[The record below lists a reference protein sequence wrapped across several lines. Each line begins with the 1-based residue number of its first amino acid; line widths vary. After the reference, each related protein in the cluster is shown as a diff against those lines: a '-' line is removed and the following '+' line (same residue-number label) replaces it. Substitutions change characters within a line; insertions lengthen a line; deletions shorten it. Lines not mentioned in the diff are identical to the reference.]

1 MLCSPHAYNYADVS
15 ERFEFAAIG
24 KIWEA
29 PDGMYGRPH
38 CFVMEHLSPQGTRL
52 VAMQALDESSKHTWM
67 RILASSTQVQAPLVA
82 GPVQRSAAGG
92 EVPRDQRQD
101 LASESRAQAGKGT
114 GTQTASSSS
123 GKGSGK
129 GPPVPVVPSKGKGAA
144 KGPGKG
150 QVPPLPLGKGK
161 GKGPKAK
168 AQPKASAK
176 SLPFGKRLNMRDSG
190 ALPQTARG
198 EQPSIFQGLFAKR
211 AGQAQED
218 IDTLRSLFSETKV
231 SPGSAA
237 SSGTVS
243 LAPSATPR
251 KIFPDAVAR
260 NCQIVL
266 RGLALRGPELVEAVK
281 FLEPGPLD
289 QDQLERLAQMMP
301 EPSLMSQLDR
311 EAKGP
316 CLSPLRDVE
325 QQMVPFSQL
334 GRLQERLKA
343 LILAANLQPQE
354 LRLMA
359 QMQAV
364 REACTQMRESSSL
377 KHVLATV
384 LVMYNYVNFG
394 QVERAEARAFDIAN
408 LLHLN
413 EFRAD
418 RSAPFPKFTA
428 LHYVAMRL
436 LADES
441 DESSGFHAK
450 SIRTLQAEL
459 HRVSEAAGICLKY
472 VSTSIEQLT
481 EDIRKLREEQR
492 ANATVY
498 GGTVDVEEPAPS
510 PAPPPVPT
518 PPVARRL
525 TELSE
530 VSECEEMTPRVD
542 LIPQQT
548 PRCGARAAAWL
559 RKAFGQLG
567 PAELSDMARG
577 AAQQCPSSTWLLMQ
591 DGTGTRSRKVFVTV
605 SELGVMCYSE
615 SMASPETVC
624 CLPLI
629 GAEISPTQSPNGFE
643 ITCLAKPGCTTKMSY
658 RFQAPDLQA
667 SFLWQ
672 NALQAASM
680 RAGAGWL
687 EVCSAFTWK
696 CRWVVILTI
705 PSTTSRGASRMS
717 DGSRCSASLRAGSRW
732 LLWFRSPE
740 EMLAGDICGSVE
752 LSSTE
757 VFNRNPRAHS
767 FRVGYIQHRSGG
779 EALSNVSLR
788 ARDEA
793 EMDRWVEFIRSPQSP
808 QSSQPPQPPQPAPV
822 MDTGRWS
829 QESISHRSSECSI
842 SSPGSGGSR
851 VFVPRLNLGACSRL
865 ESARSS
871 QSKDSRASLTTA
883 STTHS
888 SPSPQKDLRRGK
900 KKDRDRDTLWTEIHR
915 DIITPRPGLATAPRI
930 VERQTCDSSSE
941 DSDSDSESTQTIS
954 EPEAAAPSPGPDL
967 ATCAGSSTGLLTA
980 RLRHLNADVSS
991 VSTYARMTALA
1002 DEAESTVER
1011 LTSSLNE
1018 TMEEG
1023 KRLLLFLGQKPPQN
1037 ASQEASPVELGV
1049 SVRSVFDTVNKFMHL
1064 LKGAVGDVERF
1075 QSRSNGRGSPAKSAP
1090 SSNYG
1095 FYRRRRSSACPRVTE
1110 TEQCNQLARE
1120 CVLRAVCRACQVDVP
1135 VAAATRVPK
1144 RPKAGQRSPA
1154 PPAEVVPVACAFDE
1168 LD

>member
-82 GPVQRSAAGG
+82 GPIQRSAAGG

-123 GKGSGK
+123 GKGSGN

-408 LLHLN
+408 LLHLI

-498 GGTVDVEEPAPS
+498 GGTVDVEAANSHFSDIRALLCCFVLCPLCLVAVQEPAPS

-530 VSECEEMTPRVD
+530 VSECEEMTPRPALSPAFKCQQPCSNQTRGVD

-548 PRCGARAAAWL
+548 PRCGASAPPSIQRSATRRAGRKKEEKKKRRANSEDISSSPLL
-559 RKAFGQLG
+559 RFSAS
-567 PAELSDMARG
+567 A
-577 AAQQCPSSTWLLMQ
+577 
-591 DGTGTRSRKVFVTV
+591 
-605 SELGVMCYSE
+605 SEERL
-615 SMASPETVC
+615 
-624 CLPLI
+624 
-629 GAEISPTQSPNGFE
+629 
-643 ITCLAKPGCTTKMSY
+643 PGCGRPLASSG
-658 RFQAPDLQA
+658 LQSSRTWREEPGVA
-667 SFLWQ
+667 QRL
-672 NALQAASM
+672 
-680 RAGAGWL
+680 R
-687 EVCSAFTWK
+687 VVSA
-696 CRWVVILTI
+696 R
-705 PSTTSRGASRMS
+705 
-717 DGSRCSASLRAGSRW
+717 SRCSA
-732 LLWFRSPE
+732 LLFRSS
-740 EMLAGDICGSVE
+740 M
-752 LSSTE
+752 
-757 VFNRNPRAHS
+757 
-767 FRVGYIQHRSGG
+767 RVSEGETRKSCARSGTAMP
-779 EALSNVSLR
+779 ELNLALDAGRDGDPKPQGLCHRVR
-788 ARDEA
+788 ARRHVLQREH
-793 EMDRWVEFIRSPQSP
+793 
-808 QSSQPPQPPQPAPV
+808 
-822 MDTGRWS
+822 G
-829 QESISHRSSECSI
+829 
-842 SSPGSGGSR
+842 
-851 VFVPRLNLGACSRL
+851 
-865 ESARSS
+865 
-871 QSKDSRASLTTA
+871 
-883 STTHS
+883 
-888 SPSPQKDLRRGK
+888 
-900 KKDRDRDTLWTEIHR
+900 
-915 DIITPRPGLATAPRI
+915 
-930 VERQTCDSSSE
+930 
-941 DSDSDSESTQTIS
+941 
-954 EPEAAAPSPGPDL
+954 EP
-967 ATCAGSSTGLLTA
+967 
-980 RLRHLNADVSS
+980 
-991 VSTYARMTALA
+991 
-1002 DEAESTVER
+1002 
-1011 LTSSLNE
+1011 
-1018 TMEEG
+1018 
-1023 KRLLLFLGQKPPQN
+1023 
-1037 ASQEASPVELGV
+1037 
-1049 SVRSVFDTVNKFMHL
+1049 
-1064 LKGAVGDVERF
+1064 
-1075 QSRSNGRGSPAKSAP
+1075 
-1090 SSNYG
+1090 
-1095 FYRRRRSSACPRVTE
+1095 
-1110 TEQCNQLARE
+1110 
-1120 CVLRAVCRACQVDVP
+1120 
-1135 VAAATRVPK
+1135 
-1144 RPKAGQRSPA
+1144 
-1154 PPAEVVPVACAFDE
+1154 
-1168 LD
+1168 

>member
-1 MLCSPHAYNYADVS
+1 
-15 ERFEFAAIG
+15 
-24 KIWEA
+24 
-29 PDGMYGRPH
+29 MYGRPH

-52 VAMQALDESSKHTWM
+52 VAMQAFDESSKQTWM
-67 RILASSTQVQAPLVA
+67 RILASSTQVQAPL
-82 GPVQRSAAGG
+82 PIQRSAAAG
-92 EVPRDQRQD
+92 EAPRAQHQD
-101 LASESRAQAGKGT
+101 LAASSESRAQPGGKG
-114 GTQTASSSS
+114 TASSSS
-123 GKGSGK
+123 SGSGKGTGK
-129 GPPVPVVPSKGKGAA
+129 GPPVPPSGKGAS

-150 QVPPLPLGKGK
+150 KGHVPPLPLGKGK
-161 GKGPKAK
+161 GKAQPKA
-168 AQPKASAK
+168 KASAK

-218 IDTLRSLFSETKV
+218 IDTLRSLFSETKA
-231 SPGSAA
+231 SPGSGAT
-237 SSGTVS
+237 SGTVS

-281 FLEPGPLD
+281 CLEPGPLD

-301 EPSLMSQLDR
+301 EASLMSQLDR

-316 CLSPLRDVE
+316 CPSPLRDVE

-384 LVMYNYVNFG
+384 LVMYNYVNYG

-418 RSAPFPKFTA
+418 HHSGPFPKFTA

-498 GGTVDVEEPAPS
+498 GGTVDVEEPAPAPS

-559 RKAFGQLG
+559 RQVVGQLG
-567 PAELSDMARG
+567 PAELSDLARG
-577 AAQQCPSSTWLLMQ
+577 ASQQCPSSTWLLMH
-591 DGTGTRSRKVFVTV
+591 DGINGTRSRKVFVTV
-605 SELGVMCYSE
+605 SELGVLCYSE
-615 SMASPETVC
+615 SMANPETVR

-629 GAEISPTQSPNGFE
+629 GAEIGPTQSPNGFE
-643 ITCLAKPGCTTKMSY
+643 ITCLAKPGCTNKMSF

-740 EMLAGDICGSVE
+740 EMLVGDICGSVE
-752 LSSTE
+752 LGSTE

-779 EALSNVSLR
+779 EALSNLSLR

-793 EMDRWVEFIRSPQSP
+793 EMDRWVEFIRSPP
-808 QSSQPPQPPQPAPV
+808 SQPQPPQPAPV
-822 MDTGRWS
+822 MDTGRCS

-851 VFVPRLNLGACSRL
+851 VFVPRLNLGACGARL

-888 SPSPQKDLRRGK
+888 SPSPQKDLRRAK

-930 VERQTCDSSSE
+930 VDRQTCDSSSE

-954 EPEAAAPSPGPDL
+954 EPEAAVPSPGPEL
-967 ATCAGSSTGLLTA
+967 ATRAGSSTGLLTA

-1018 TMEEG
+1018 TLEEG

-1037 ASQEASPVELGV
+1037 SSEASQVELGV

-1075 QSRSNGRGSPAKSAP
+1075 QSRSSGRGSPAKSAP

-1095 FYRRRRSSACPRVTE
+1095 FYRRRRSSASCARVISE
-1110 TEQCNQLARE
+1110 TDQCNQLARD
-1120 CVLRAVCRACQVDVP
+1120 CVLRAVCRACKVDVQ
-1135 VAAATRVPK
+1135 VAAVTRVPK
-1144 RPKAGQRSPA
+1144 RGKAGQRLPA
-1154 PPAEVVPVACAFDE
+1154 PPTEVVPVACAFDE

>member
-1 MLCSPHAYNYADVS
+1 
-15 ERFEFAAIG
+15 
-24 KIWEA
+24 
-29 PDGMYGRPH
+29 
-38 CFVMEHLSPQGTRL
+38 MEHLSPQGTRL
-52 VAMQALDESSKHTWM
+52 VAMQAFDESSKHTWM
-67 RILASSTQVQAPLVA
+67 RILASNTQAQAPL
-82 GPVQRSAAGG
+82 PIQRNAAAA
-92 EVPRDQRQD
+92 EAPPPQQRD
-101 LASESRAQAGKGT
+101 LAASSESRAQPGGKGT
-114 GTQTASSSS
+114 ASSSSS

-129 GPPVPVVPSKGKGAA
+129 GPPVPVPSGKGAS
-144 KGPGKG
+144 KGPGKGKG

-161 GKGPKAK
+161 GKGK
-168 AQPKASAK
+168 AQPKAKASAK

-218 IDTLRSLFSETKV
+218 IDTLRSLFSETKA
-231 SPGSAA
+231 SAGSGSGAT
-237 SSGTVS
+237 SGTVS

-281 FLEPGPLD
+281 CLEPGPLD

-316 CLSPLRDVE
+316 CPSPLRDVE

-450 SIRTLQAEL
+450 SIHTLQAEL

-559 RKAFGQLG
+559 RQAVGQLG
-567 PAELSDMARG
+567 PAELSDLARG
-577 AAQQCPSSTWLLMQ
+577 ASQQCPSSTWLLMH
-591 DGTGTRSRKVFVTV
+591 DGINGTRSRKVFVTV
-605 SELGVMCYSE
+605 SELGVLCYSE
-615 SMASPETVC
+615 SMANPETVH

-629 GAEISPTQSPNGFE
+629 GAEIGPTQSPNGFE
-643 ITCLAKPGCTTKMSY
+643 ITCLPKPGCANKMSF

-740 EMLAGDICGSVE
+740 EMLLGDICGSVE
-752 LSSTE
+752 LGSTE

-779 EALSNVSLR
+779 EALSNLSLR

-793 EMDRWVEFIRSPQSP
+793 EMDRWVEFIRSPQP
-808 QSSQPPQPPQPAPV
+808 SQPPQPLQPAPV
-822 MDTGRWS
+822 MDTGRCS

-888 SPSPQKDLRRGK
+888 SPSPQKDLRRAK

-930 VERQTCDSSSE
+930 VERERQTCDSSSE

-954 EPEAAAPSPGPDL
+954 EPEAAVPSPGPGL

-1018 TMEEG
+1018 TLEEG

-1037 ASQEASPVELGV
+1037 SNPETSQVELGV

-1075 QSRSNGRGSPAKSAP
+1075 QSRSTGRGSPAKSAP

-1095 FYRRRRSSACPRVTE
+1095 FYRRRRSSACCARVTE
-1110 TEQCNQLARE
+1110 TDQCNQMARD
-1120 CVLRAVCRACQVDVP
+1120 CVLRAICRACKVDVP

-1144 RPKAGQRSPA
+1144 RAKAGQRLPA
-1154 PPAEVVPVACAFDE
+1154 PPTEVVPVACAFDE